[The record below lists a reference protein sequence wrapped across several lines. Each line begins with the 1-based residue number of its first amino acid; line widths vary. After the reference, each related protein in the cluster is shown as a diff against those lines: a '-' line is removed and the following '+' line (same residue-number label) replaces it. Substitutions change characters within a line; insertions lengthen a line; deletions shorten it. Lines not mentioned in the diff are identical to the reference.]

1 MILEYL
7 KRLVKKWFTYLIFV
21 PDLTDLIQ
29 SHFNYTI
36 PISSNILN
44 YIALIALLYATYQ
57 VWNDMRLEKL
67 ELEEKLKNPIDY
79 EIKADIKKVKI
90 DLDYIESLIDKNIEK
105 TESLIYS
112 AEKELE
118 NLSSSGKESN
128 LNIIKE
134 TMMSL
139 NTLNSVNNIYNQLE
153 NVYKIDLK
161 NYINELKEYKNTKDN
176 YLLEW
181 KKFNEIELKDIYIV
195 DFFITNIGRQFDEDI
210 DIDINFNNENKY
222 VGEIYLLDNFPN
234 SLNLPAK
241 PERKKFNDFTVIKP
255 LDMSYDFYEIDKL
268 HRDSNPHTYK
278 RYEEIE
284 EQKFSIKLRDLKVSE
299 IVSIFRNNGYFM
311 KIIDK
316 NDIDIIISSKN
327 STSKI
332 NKKLLYE
339 DKGEFNYFQDSKD

>member
-7 KRLVKKWFTYLIFV
+7 KRLVKKWFTYLIFI

-57 VWNDMRLEKL
+57 VWNDMRLEKV

-79 EIKADIKKVKI
+79 EVKAKIKKVKI
-90 DLDYIESLIDKNIEK
+90 NLNFVENIIDKNIEK
-105 TESLIYS
+105 IDFLIHSAEQEFKKIVINENNEIKSLAIKFSSGIYS
-112 AEKELE
+112 DSE
-118 NLSSSGKESN
+118 
-128 LNIIKE
+128 IF
-134 TMMSL
+134 
-139 NTLNSVNNIYNQLE
+139 
-153 NVYKIDLK
+153 YKNDLK
-161 NYINELKEYKNTKDN
+161 KYIELLREYKNNKDT

-222 VGEIYLLDNFPN
+222 VGEIYLLDNIPN

-255 LDMSYDFYEIDKL
+255 LDMSYDFHDFDKL

-299 IVSIFRNNGYFM
+299 IVSIFRDNGYFM
-311 KIIDK
+311 KITDK

-332 NKKLLYE
+332 NKKLVYE
-339 DKGEFNYFQDSKD
+339 NKGEFDYFQDSKN

>member
-1 MILEYL
+1 MIFEYL
-7 KRLVKKWFTYLIFV
+7 KRLIKKWFTYLIFV

-44 YIALIALLYATYQ
+44 YIALFALIYATYQ
-57 VWNDMRLEKL
+57 VWNDMRHEKL

-79 EIKADIKKVKI
+79 EVKAKIKKVKI
-90 DLDYIESLIDKNIEK
+90 DLDYIENIIDKNIEK
-105 TESLIYS
+105 IDFLIHSAEQEFEKIVINENNEIKLLAIKFSSGIYS
-112 AEKELE
+112 DSE
-118 NLSSSGKESN
+118 
-128 LNIIKE
+128 IF
-134 TMMSL
+134 
-139 NTLNSVNNIYNQLE
+139 
-153 NVYKIDLK
+153 YKNDLK
-161 NYINELKEYKNTKDN
+161 KYIELLREYKNNKDT

-222 VGEIYLLDNFPN
+222 VGEIYLLDNIPS

-255 LDMSYDFYEIDKL
+255 LDMSYDFHEFDKL

-299 IVSIFRNNGYFM
+299 TVSIFRDNGYFM
-311 KIIDK
+311 KITDK

-332 NKKLLYE
+332 NKKLVYE

>member
-1 MILEYL
+1 MVFEYL

-67 ELEEKLKNPIDY
+67 ELEKKLKNPIDY
-79 EIKADIKKVKI
+79 EVKAKIRKVKI

-105 TESLIYS
+105 TESLIHS
-112 AEKELE
+112 VEKELE

-139 NTLNSVNNIYNQLE
+139 NNLNNIYNQLE
-153 NVYKIDLK
+153 NIYKIDLK
-161 NYINELKEYKNTKDN
+161 NYINELKEYKNKKDD
-176 YLLEW
+176 YLIEW
-181 KKFNEIELKDIYIV
+181 EKFNEIELKDIYFV
-195 DFFITNIGRQFDEDI
+195 DFYISNIGRQFDEDI

-222 VGEIYLLDNFPN
+222 IGEIYLLDNFPSN
-234 SLNLPAK
+234 FDLPSK
-241 PERKKFNDFTVIKP
+241 PEKKKE
-255 LDMSYDFYEIDKL
+255 MDFYSRNILNNLDIHDTFRFQANL
-268 HRDSNPHTYK
+268 NPHTYR
-278 RYEEIE
+278 RYEEIKE
-284 EQKFSIKLRDLKVSE
+284 DIFSVKLRDLKASE
-299 IVSIFRNNGYFM
+299 TVRIFTNNGYFT
-311 KIIDK
+311 KIADK

-332 NKKLLYE
+332 NKKLVFEIEE
-339 DKGEFNYFQDSKD
+339 DFDYFQDRNSV

>member
-1 MILEYL
+1 MIFEYL
-7 KRLVKKWFTYLIFV
+7 KRLIKKWFTYLIFV

-44 YIALIALLYATYQ
+44 YIALFALIYATYQ
-57 VWNDMRLEKL
+57 VWNDMRHEKL

-79 EIKADIKKVKI
+79 EVKAKIKKVKI
-90 DLDYIESLIDKNIEK
+90 DLDYIENIIDKNIEK
-105 TESLIYS
+105 IDFLIHSAEQEFEKIVINENNEIKLLAIKFSSGIYS
-112 AEKELE
+112 DSE
-118 NLSSSGKESN
+118 
-128 LNIIKE
+128 IF
-134 TMMSL
+134 
-139 NTLNSVNNIYNQLE
+139 
-153 NVYKIDLK
+153 YKNDLK
-161 NYINELKEYKNTKDN
+161 KYIELLREYKNNKDT

-222 VGEIYLLDNFPN
+222 VGEIYLLDNIPS

-255 LDMSYDFYEIDKL
+255 LDMSYDFHEFDKL

-299 IVSIFRNNGYFM
+299 TVSIFRDNGYFM
-311 KIIDK
+311 KITDK

-332 NKKLLYE
+332 NKKLVYE
-339 DKGEFNYFQDSKD
+339 NKGEFDYFQDSKD

>member
-7 KRLVKKWFTYLIFV
+7 KRLVKKWFTYLIFI

-57 VWNDMRLEKL
+57 VWNDMRLEKV

-79 EIKADIKKVKI
+79 EVKAKIKKVKI
-90 DLDYIESLIDKNIEK
+90 NLNFVENIIDKNIEK
-105 TESLIYS
+105 IDFLIHSAEQEFKKIVINENNEIKSLAIKFSSGIYS
-112 AEKELE
+112 DSE
-118 NLSSSGKESN
+118 
-128 LNIIKE
+128 IF
-134 TMMSL
+134 
-139 NTLNSVNNIYNQLE
+139 
-153 NVYKIDLK
+153 YKNDLK
-161 NYINELKEYKNTKDN
+161 KYIELLREYKNNKDT

-222 VGEIYLLDNFPN
+222 VGEIYLLDNIPN

-255 LDMSYDFYEIDKL
+255 LDMSYDFHDFDKL

-284 EQKFSIKLRDLKVSE
+284 EQKFSIKLRDLKASETVS
-299 IVSIFRNNGYFM
+299 VFRDNGYF
-311 KIIDK
+311 IRITDK
-316 NDIDIIISSKN
+316 NDINIIISSKN

-332 NKKLLYE
+332 DKKLVYE
-339 DKGEFNYFQDSKD
+339 DKGDFDYFQDMNSI